1 MAAYSGG
8 YQFQVIANNNAT
20 LGTAVAAQKAAL
32 SAFSALGSNNTVLFN
47 SCIYAGSTLGY
58 VFIAICTTA
67 TTPPAP
73 YFNIQGAVNWNVISN
88 TGTVVATWA
97 AAIQASLNSILT
109 YNNQMPLLTDFSCL
123 WDGTNLVSEIFTN
136 YVTTQQS

>member
-1 MAAYSGG
+1 MAYSGG

-20 LGTAVAAQKAAL
+20 LATAVTAQKNAL
-32 SAFSALGSNNTVLFN
+32 NAFSLQANTNTVLFN

-67 TTPPAP
+67 TTAPAP
-73 YFNIQGAVNWNVISN
+73 VFNNPGPDNWNVISN
-88 TGTVVATWA
+88 SGTVVATWA
-97 AAIQASLNSILT
+97 TAIQTSLNGITT
-109 YNNQMPLLTDFSCL
+109 YSNQMPLLTDFSCL

-136 YVTTQQS
+136 YLTVAS